1 MHLFD
6 WLVPA
11 LLAVL
16 VVITFW
22 IALRRPPV
30 DSSVERQARELRDEV
45 LRSAQGT
52 RQELGGTLA
61 EFQRTLLAQQN
72 DTART
77 QNEQIDS
84 FSRQLVAMQ
93 QHLVDSL
100 ARTSATQV
108 EQARLAREALD
119 TTHSAQGARQAA
131 SLKELAESLGAQ
143 LRALVAAND
152 QRMAEVKATV
162 ETRLSAI
169 QADNE
174 KKLEQIRATV
184 DEKLHA
190 TLEQRLGESFRQVA
204 ERLEQV
210 HRGIGEMQKLASDV
224 GSLSRV
230 LSNVKTRGTFGEV
243 QLGALLEQVFA
254 PAQYGKN
261 VETIPGTNLRV
272 DYAVKFPGRGSDE
285 PVWLPIDCKFP
296 REDYERLV
304 EAHERADAAGVES
317 SARAIEMRLRAEA
330 RTIREKYLAPP
341 HTTDFAILFV
351 PTEGLYAEALRRP
364 GLFESL
370 QRDHRVTLAGPTTL
384 LAVLTS
390 LKVGFNTLALEQR
403 SNEVREM
410 LSVVKTEFGKFGHVL
425 ANVKRQANTVVNSI
439 GEAETRTRQ
448 MARALKGVEAAPEL
462 RVQTLLPG
470 SWVDNA
476 DPDDDTDD

>member
-1 MHLFD
+1 MHFD

-108 EQARLAREALD
+108 EQARLARESLD

-131 SLKELAESLGAQ
+131 SLKELAESLGEQ

-162 ETRLSAI
+162 ETRLS
-169 QADNE
+169 E
-174 KKLEQIRATV
+174 PT
-184 DEKLHA
+184 
-190 TLEQRLGESFRQVA
+190 S
-204 ERLEQV
+204 
-210 HRGIGEMQKLASDV
+210 LASFCISPMPRWTCSSRSATWRKLSPSRCSSASVLKPTLRLVRTASKVV
-224 GSLSRV
+224 GPASVTRWSRWSD
-230 LSNVKTRGTFGEV
+230 SNR
-243 QLGALLEQVFA
+243 
-254 PAQYGKN
+254 
-261 VETIPGTNLRV
+261 
-272 DYAVKFPGRGSDE
+272 PGR
-285 PVWLPIDCKFP
+285 
-296 REDYERLV
+296 R
-304 EAHERADAAGVES
+304 
-317 SARAIEMRLRAEA
+317 SASA
-330 RTIREKYLAPP
+330 
-341 HTTDFAILFV
+341 
-351 PTEGLYAEALRRP
+351 
-364 GLFESL
+364 
-370 QRDHRVTLAGPTTL
+370 
-384 LAVLTS
+384 
-390 LKVGFNTLALEQR
+390 
-403 SNEVREM
+403 
-410 LSVVKTEFGKFGHVL
+410 
-425 ANVKRQANTVVNSI
+425 
-439 GEAETRTRQ
+439 
-448 MARALKGVEAAPEL
+448 
-462 RVQTLLPG
+462 
-470 SWVDNA
+470 
-476 DPDDDTDD
+476 

>member
-1 MHLFD
+1 M
-6 WLVPA
+6 
-11 LLAVL
+11 
-16 VVITFW
+16 
-22 IALRRPPV
+22 
-30 DSSVERQARELRDEV
+30 RDEV
-45 LRSAQGT
+45 ARSAQCT
-52 RQELGGTLA
+52 RQELGATLA
-61 EFQRTLLAQQN
+61 HFQQTLVAQQG
-72 DTART
+72 DIART

-108 EQARLAREALD
+108 EQARLARESLD

-131 SLKELAESLGAQ
+131 SLKELAESLGEQ

-162 ETRLSAI
+162 ETRLNAI

-261 VETIPGTNLRV
+261 VETIPGTNQRV
-272 DYAVKFPGRGSDE
+272 DYAIKFPGRGSDE

-317 SARAIEMRLRAEA
+317 SARAIEMRLRVEA

-476 DPDDDTDD
+476 DPDDDADD